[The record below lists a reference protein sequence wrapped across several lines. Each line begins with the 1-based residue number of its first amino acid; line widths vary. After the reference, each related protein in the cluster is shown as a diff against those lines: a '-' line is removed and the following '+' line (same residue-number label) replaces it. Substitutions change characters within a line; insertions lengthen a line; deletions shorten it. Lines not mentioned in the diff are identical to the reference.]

1 MYQEP
6 SCELKVAV
14 LEQKV
19 IDLKE
24 IVLKLEDVIERIS
37 DANANV
43 VKMLAVHEQR
53 INNNEQNN
61 QSVFDKVLELEDKIN
76 FNKEQAAKEVGT
88 LKTDL
93 TKDINTLRNRLIA
106 IGTGFV
112 VIGFVI
118 SNSGFFGKLLNEE
131 IHKKNPLTNSA
142 SYAKLI

>member
-1 MYQEP
+1 MNQES
-6 SCELKVAV
+6 SCQVKVAV

-61 QSVFDKVLELEDKIN
+61 QSVFDKVLELEAKITS
-76 FNKEQAAKEVGT
+76 NKEQAVKEVTT

-106 IGTGFV
+106 LGSGIV
-112 VIGFVI
+112 VIGFIV
-118 SNSGFFGKLLNEE
+118 SNWSFFEKLLYEE
-131 IHKKNPLTNSA
+131 TPKKNPLTNSGIHA
-142 SYAKLI
+142 RLI

>member
-1 MYQEP
+1 MNQES
-6 SCELKVAV
+6 SCQVKVAV

-61 QSVFDKVLELEDKIN
+61 QSVFDKVLELEAKITS
-76 FNKEQAAKEVGT
+76 NKEQAVKEVTT

-106 IGTGFV
+106 LGSGIV
-112 VIGFVI
+112 VIGFIV
-118 SNSGFFGKLLNEE
+118 SNWSFFEKLLYEE
-131 IHKKNPLTNSA
+131 SPKKNPLTNSGIHA
-142 SYAKLI
+142 RLI

>member
-6 SCELKVAV
+6 SCEIKVAV

-43 VKMLAVHEQR
+43 VKMLAVHEER
-53 INNNEQNN
+53 INSNEQNN
-61 QSVFDKVLELEDKIN
+61 QSVFDKVLELEAKITS
-76 FNKEQAAKEVGT
+76 NKEQAVKEVGT

-118 SNSGFFGKLLNEE
+118 SNSSFFGKLLNEE
-131 IHKKNPLTNSA
+131 LPKKTHLTNSG

>member
-53 INNNEQNN
+53 INSNEQNN
-61 QSVFDKVLELEDKIN
+61 QSVFDKVLELEAKITS
-76 FNKEQAAKEVGT
+76 NKEQAVKEVGT

-93 TKDINTLRNRLIA
+93 TKDITTLRNRLIA

-142 SYAKLI
+142 YHAKLI